1 MSTKKVA
8 AMSRSLGRST
18 NVELMDKLTVIKRV
32 ITNYYYEAI
41 MNSDS
46 AYSDYNSSVTNSPA
60 FQTIWLPPPVH
71 LTSNHRQ
78 ASQVSALPMLPSPGA
93 SPEDRHGQCPEG
105 LGHFFTGLVRIDEI
119 AQKMTAMSPQEIRTF
134 LTHGDPHVDEQVLN
148 TLFDI
153 MQGIENR
160 FFNLRTLIFPFAL
173 ATPEETN
180 PTPERTISAYE
191 SSDDNNDDLPATLA
205 AAPCTSPTT
214 NNTTGNACH
223 PVTDITSGIVQLES
237 TKLPAGAV
245 LVPCKQCRE
254 NSEARRQDNETRRQD
269 NNADTSTDRDNQ
281 PSAAS
286 VNEPAP
292 AHVRRPQPANRKLS
306 PLNRELHIPES
317 LSLVL
322 DATISGIASQRD
334 RLGHQED
341 IISCYNGLTTSQSGQ
356 EIKEFLQAVLLQG
369 TEAQACA
376 ALSALQQRTDL
387 DEQPI
392 TITQLRD
399 LQHYLASQVFNGKK
413 VNFTLSDMTHL
424 LSLHATPTFISQL
437 PPSLAQLVSYLV
449 ETTLV
454 LRTKE
459 GVALKKRVFLNHVQQ
474 CDRSKLLV
482 ELLGALATTAPNY
495 EIIQKVQTEINA
507 ANEGHPDD
515 PAVTAALIDKLK
527 NYLDEHFFDA
537 WLFAFDVAELSTD
550 ADKAA
555 PRKATGKVQ
564 QRRMTARTGYYFDP
578 PYNKHR
584 KWSRH

>member
-1 MSTKKVA
+1 
-8 AMSRSLGRST
+8 
-18 NVELMDKLTVIKRV
+18 
-32 ITNYYYEAI
+32 

-46 AYSDYNSSVTNSPA
+46 AYSDYNSSVANSPA
-60 FQTIWLPPPVH
+60 FQTVWLPPAVH

-78 ASQVSALPMLPSPGA
+78 ASQVSALPILPTPGA
-93 SPEDRHGQCPEG
+93 SPEGQRSRCPEG

-148 TLFDI
+148 TLFNI

-173 ATPEETN
+173 ASPEEIN
-180 PTPERTISAYE
+180 PTPERTISAHE
-191 SSDDNNDDLPATLA
+191 SSDGNNDDLPTTLA
-205 AAPCTSPTT
+205 ATLCTSVTTSNTT
-214 NNTTGNACH
+214 NNACH
-223 PVTDITSGIVQLES
+223 PVTDITTDIVQLES
-237 TKLPAGAV
+237 TKLPTGAV
-245 LVPCKQCRE
+245 LVPCKKCRE
-254 NSEARRQDNETRRQD
+254 NLRSRRPD
-269 NNADTSTDRDNQ
+269 NNADNSTDRDNQ
-281 PSAAS
+281 PSAVP
-286 VNEPAP
+286 VNKSAP
-292 AHVRRPQPANRKLS
+292 VHARRARPANRRLS
-306 PLNRELHIPES
+306 ILNRELHIPES

-322 DATISGIASQRD
+322 DATISSIASQRD

-369 TEAQACA
+369 TEAQACR
-376 ALSALQQRTDL
+376 ALSALQQHTDP

-413 VNFTLSDMTHL
+413 VNFTLDDMTHL
-424 LSLHATPTFISQL
+424 LSLNATSTFISQL
-437 PPSLAQLVSYLV
+437 SPSLAQFVSYLI

-454 LRTKE
+454 LRAKE
-459 GVALKKRVFLNHVQQ
+459 GVALKKRIFLNHIQQ
-474 CDRSKLLV
+474 SDRSDLLV

-495 EIIQKVQTEINA
+495 EIIQKVQTEINT
-507 ANEGHPDD
+507 ANEGHSDNSE
-515 PAVTAALIDKLK
+515 VTAALIDKLK

-537 WLFAFDVAELSTD
+537 WLFAFDVSELSID
-550 ADKAA
+550 AEKGV

-564 QRRMTARTGYYFDP
+564 RRTTARAGYYFDP
-578 PYNKHR
+578 PYNRWR